1 MKRSPLWWKDLPC
14 DEKQD
19 LGEGGTQCIG
29 PFVIHNFAQKHTTC
43 KIRLAFLFCI
53 SICICQ
59 LRIRSQTHHYTTCIC
74 IFPICFHFLHCNC
87 FPRLN
92 QHQAVAGDHWA
103 GVGVLVAAKE
113 GAWLLRPSRAPEKV
127 ALIFMFETTFW
138 GWRLIQWRGLLVQM
152 CYEIWFP
159 RNSW

>member
-1 MKRSPLWWKDLPC
+1 MEILQNFLKILRKPQINFPPQFQQTNNLADGNHTNFYFVWKKFNNRAVPTFGNVIVLAVLLISMDKTMFAIRWFLWWKDLPC

-74 IFPICFHFLHCNC
+74 ISFSPVV
-87 FPRLN
+87 P
-92 QHQAVAGDHWA
+92 
-103 GVGVLVAAKE
+103 
-113 GAWLLRPSRAPEKV
+113 LLTYFYLFS
-127 ALIFMFETTFW
+127 TT
-138 GWRLIQWRGLLVQM
+138 
-152 CYEIWFP
+152 
-159 RNSW
+159 

>member
-1 MKRSPLWWKDLPC
+1 MKRSSLWWKA
-14 DEKQD
+14 
-19 LGEGGTQCIG
+19 GFGGRWNAVYWSICHPQLRSET
-29 PFVIHNFAQKHTTC
+29 HNLQNKT
-43 KIRLAFLFCI
+43 CI
-53 SICICQ
+53 SILYFQ
-59 LRIRSQTHHYTTCIC
+59 LYLSIANSVTNAPLYYLYLYFSHLFPLLTLYLFSTTY
-74 IFPICFHFLHCNC
+74 H
-87 FPRLN
+87 
-92 QHQAVAGDHWA
+92 HQAVAGDHWA

-127 ALIFMFETTFW
+127 ALIFMFETMSTFW

>member
-1 MKRSPLWWKDLPC
+1 MEITQISTSFEKNFNNRAVPTFGNVIVLAVLLISMDKTMFAIRWFLWWKDLPC

-59 LRIRSQTHHYTTCIC
+59 LRIRSQTQHYTTCIC
-74 IFPICFHFLHCNC
+74 IFFPFVSTFNIFLFVFHDITII
-87 FPRLN
+87 RL
-92 QHQAVAGDHWA
+92 
-103 GVGVLVAAKE
+103 
-113 GAWLLRPSRAPEKV
+113 WLG
-127 ALIFMFETTFW
+127 TTGREW
-138 GWRLIQWRGLLVQM
+138 G
-152 CYEIWFP
+152 F
-159 RNSW
+159 